1 VDIRLKEQEHDRSIV
16 ELKVSCTK
24 ILPSDLLH
32 QSVSINIIVIC
43 FAKSIIKFLLSL
55 FQEQHILLHVFFPDY
70 HTLNLPLQFFFP
82 VTMLREELQLLQ
94 QPASYVVEVVK
105 VMEKSKVLMKGFFKI
120 LLYSQSFV

>member
-1 VDIRLKEQEHDRSIV
+1 MTLKNVLRLIFFFFSHIREVDIRLKEQEHDRSIV

-70 HTLNLPLQFFFP
+70 HTLNLPLQFWFP
-82 VTMLREELQLLQ
+82 SYNAQGRVAVASTARLLCC
-94 QPASYVVEVVK
+94 
-105 VMEKSKVLMKGFFKI
+105 
-120 LLYSQSFV
+120 